1 MATEQSMWHAPLRE
15 SQARTLLLCSQPA
28 THTWMPCTPAVSSV
42 AQVAAGAVTPA
53 ATCATED
60 TAGGHGIHV
69 CVAGCEQRSKVLAWD
84 SHKGACHMLCS
95 VATSPCKKG

>member
-1 MATEQSMWHAPLRE
+1 MATNVKGKGKTKLDMQIADF
-15 SQARTLLLCSQPA
+15 
-28 THTWMPCTPAVSSV
+28 
-42 AQVAAGAVTPA
+42 AGAVTPA

-84 SHKGACHMLCS
+84 SRRGACHMLCS